1 MVSECSSIFSLNG
14 APGPVCIRTITWF
27 SSSWMGTHLWK
38 QGSFQSFL
46 WSVCHCF
53 FSAYI
58 GRNKMAKIHVRVS
71 LVYWAFNKLVQQVS
85 HMRNII
91 ITIKLSFYSIISY
104 YYCYSYANDDGDFI
118 KVSNEVWR
126 RRKKAPVVR
135 EHFRYLKL
143 FTNIQMDWLK
153 STNKLERW
161 YSPQGCYLN
170 EVGVFGP

>member
-1 MVSECSSIFSLNG
+1 MVFWFLNG
-14 APGPVCIRTITWF
+14 HPSLKARKFPVFPLECV
-27 SSSWMGTHLWK
+27 SL
-38 QGSFQSFL
+38 L
-46 WSVCHCF
+46 

-71 LVYWAFNKLVQQVS
+71 LVYRAFNKLVQQVS

-91 ITIKLSFYSIISY
+91 ITIMLSFYSIISY
-104 YYCYSYANDDGDFI
+104 YYWYSYANDDDDFI
-118 KVSNEVWR
+118 KSVKWSLEKE
-126 RRKKAPVVR
+126 KKAPVVR
-135 EHFRYLKL
+135 EHLRYLKL